1 MEFVT
6 DRCNIRKLRTEDFE
20 DFYEMQSSMNVMR
33 YVKPPLNYEE
43 SKMELEKFINYYS
56 DDSRFF
62 LLWAI
67 EQKNTR
73 DFLGICG
80 VYHNELNENEIAYRF
95 RENYWGM
102 GYGSEV
108 ARALIS
114 HCFSEFEI
122 KEIVAHA
129 DEENTGSLKILER
142 EMKFVERVFS
152 EKSGRHERKYI
163 LSTGAD
169 FN

>member
-6 DRCNIRKLRTEDFE
+6 DRCLIRKLRMDDFE
-20 DFYEMQSSMNVMR
+20 AFYEMQSSVNVMR

-43 SKMELEKFINYYS
+43 SKLELQKFIDYYS

-67 EQKNTR
+67 ERKNTQE
-73 DFLGICG
+73 FLGICG
-80 VYHNELNENEIAYRF
+80 VYHNEELENEIAYRL
-95 RENYWGM
+95 REKYWGI

-114 HCFSEFEI
+114 HCFSELEM
-122 KEIVAHA
+122 KEIIAYA
-129 DEENTGSLKILER
+129 DEENSGSVKILEK
-142 EMKFVERVFS
+142 EMRFAKRVFS
-152 EKSGRHERKYI
+152 ESSGRHERKYI
-163 LSTGAD
+163 LSTGGD
-169 FN
+169 FD